1 MYQHYT
7 GLCVGFSIIENK
19 KFLCVVAEWVYLF
32 ICDSNKFYLP
42 QWGIQNLRRQEEMV
56 VYAYKVNELFLLTLL
71 VY

>member
-32 ICDSNKFYLP
+32 ICDSNKFYLL
-42 QWGIQNLRRQEEMV
+42 QGGIQNLRRQDRME
-56 VYAYKVNELFLLTLL
+56 LL
-71 VY
+71 VSQISMPIR